1 MIYVGLNH
9 ILWIG
14 FFSWFPMIYCWI
26 ESHPVDWVFPLISC
40 DLLLD
45 WITSCEL
52 AFSLDFPWFTVE
64 LNHIPWIGF
73 FSWFPVIYCQIES
86 HPVNWVFPAIS
97 CLIELHPVHLVILVI
112 SHWIESHPLNLVFPW
127 FPVELNHNLW
137 IKYWHPEWDVWYD
150 WTKDY
155 YNWLGGRSMIWWAFG
170 SLEGHVDGSPC
181 IVVCEMCPGYLW
193 Q

>member
-1 MIYVGLNH
+1 MIYCWIESHPANWVFPLDFPWFTVGLNH
-9 ILWIG
+9 ILWIR
-14 FFSWFPMIYCWI
+14 FFPWFPMIYCWI
-26 ESHPVDWVFPLISC
+26 ESHPVNWVFPLISC
-40 DLLLD
+40 DLLSD

-52 AFSLDFPWFTVE
+52 GFS
-64 LNHIPWIGF
+64 
-73 FSWFPVIYCQIES
+73 
-86 HPVNWVFPAIS
+86 AIS

-155 YNWLGGRSMIWWAFG
+155 YNWLGGRSIIWWAFD

-181 IVVCEMCPGYLW
+181 IVVCEVCLGYLW